1 MGIIHTGQ
9 IEIAYEENGPVDGKA
24 VLLIRGQGTQLVH
37 WPEEFFDPFAAAG
50 FRTIRFDNRDTGL
63 SSKFDQMGGEE
74 LAAIW
79 NQATSGKEFI
89 PPYTLEDMTLDVIG
103 LMDGLE
109 IDKAHIVGISMGG
122 VISQLV
128 AARYGTRVLSL
139 TSIMSASR
147 HIDPA
152 QLAELWLDPKSR
164 TEVMEEWVLY
174 MHTYGSK
181 TLLADDEY
189 YRKQAATAYDRCY
202 APDGANRQ
210 ILAIC
215 AMKDLQDL
223 IKTVSVPTLVVHGAD
238 DNLIPPDAGRQTAE
252 LIPGA
257 RFKLVDGMGH
267 DIPPALGKPLSAI
280 VIDHIR
286 SAENYQ

>member
-1 MGIIHTGQ
+1 MSIIHTGT
-9 IEIAYEENGPVDGKA
+9 IDIAWEETGPHDGTA
-24 VLLIRGQGTQLVH
+24 VILIRGQGTQLVH

-63 SSKFDQMGGEE
+63 SGKFDRIGGKQ
-74 LAAIW
+74 LADMW
-79 NQATSGKEFI
+79 DQATAGKEFI
-89 PPYTLEDMTLDVIG
+89 PPYTLDDMALDVIE
-103 LMDGLE
+103 LMDALE
-109 IDKAHIVGISMGG
+109 IEKAHMVGISMGG

-128 AARYGTRVLSL
+128 AARHDKRVLSL
-139 TSIMSASR
+139 ISIMSGSR
-147 HIDPA
+147 NIDPA
-152 QLAELWLDPKSR
+152 ILAELWLEPKSR
-164 TEVMEEWVLY
+164 TEVMQEWVDY

-189 YRKQAATAYDRCY
+189 YRHQAATAYDRCY

-215 AMKDLQDL
+215 AMKNLQDL
-223 IKTVSVPTLVVHGAD
+223 VKTVSVPTLVVHGAD
-238 DNLIPPDAGRQTAE
+238 DILIPPEAGRQTAQ

-257 RFKLVDGMGH
+257 KFKLVDGMGH
-267 DIPPALGKPLSAI
+267 DIPPALGKALSAM

-286 SAENYQ
+286 STEN